1 MAMTSQERE
10 GLLAECRRLLEH
22 RLRAQ
27 DVYDITAEQ
36 RIARL
41 IARLAEDEERA
52 KRLAE
57 RGG

>member
-10 GLLAECRRLLEH
+10 GLVAECRRLLEQ

-41 IARLAEDEERA
+41 IACLAEDEARA
-52 KRLAE
+52 RRLAE
-57 RGG
+57 RNG